1 MEITTMPR
9 TKLKAPFHLD
19 TARRDTLGLR
29 SVARYDRN
37 AKCTPG
43 QFLVGEY
50 LVRCRPIPDSLNT
63 LYSILDG
70 NEIAGTQMSIPSE
83 GDCAQAVKRL
93 RDKKRAASKAAS
105 MAIKKAQQCSYG
117 HGPLAME
124 NA

>member
-1 MEITTMPR
+1 MPR

-19 TARRDTLGLR
+19 AARRDTLGLR

-37 AKCTPG
+37 TNRTAT
-43 QFLVGEY
+43 QIHVGKY

-70 NEIAGTQMSIPSE
+70 NEIAGMQMSIPSE
-83 GDCAQAVKRL
+83 CDCVQAAKRL
-93 RDKKRAASKAAS
+93 RDNKRAAGKAAS
-105 MAIKKAQQCSYG
+105 MAIKKAKQSSNG
-117 HGPLAME
+117 HGRSVME